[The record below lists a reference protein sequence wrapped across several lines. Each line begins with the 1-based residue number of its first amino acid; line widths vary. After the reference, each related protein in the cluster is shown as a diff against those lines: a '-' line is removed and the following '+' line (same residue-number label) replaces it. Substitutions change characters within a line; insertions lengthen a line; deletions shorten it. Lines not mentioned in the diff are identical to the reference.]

1 LEVVGLFQVMGT
13 LPFKNYAVASFLV
26 NILII
31 FSVIL
36 AQRFLPPEVPLFYG
50 LAEGGDLAPLLGN
63 IGGAKFDLTGIA
75 YTGRPMIKKAGK
87 IIGFDFTVLIRALV
101 ENVEN
106 LRLILIRPSLQE
118 ERLEQAVSSLNRSFD
133 NLDIA
138 ITGTGFK

>member
-1 LEVVGLFQVMGT
+1 MEKLRDNFNFLTGASSRHNRALREVRDWAATVR
-13 LPFKNYAVASFLV
+13 K
-26 NILII
+26 LITT
-31 FSVIL
+31 
-36 AQRFLPPEVPLFYG
+36 YG